1 MFNFDDLLGVAT
13 IAAAGMFVALALQRL
28 PDSVPTAAP
37 VEGTVAIQAN
47 PVKVA
52 QPPATKEQ
60 S

>member
-13 IAAAGMFVALALQRL
+13 IAAAGMFVALALQPL

-37 VEGTVAIQAN
+37 VAGALVVHAA
-47 PVKVA
+47 PVKVV
-52 QPPATKEQ
+52 QPATKEQ